1 MASSLLSLSALASI
15 LSSPRLLRAPT
26 GTPRVLLMS
35 AEPVDAATAKEMVDS
50 GAQVLDVRIDGE
62 ARLDGIIAGAEVLPS
77 HTWEHGFFLPRDEFV
92 NEAAA
97 QFSKSAPLLVCCAD
111 GMRSMSACTQLAD
124 AGFESV
130 SYLDGGTRAWLAEEY
145 DLVLSDDEG
154 EEDDY
159 RWT

>member
-1 MASSLLSLSALASI
+1 
-15 LSSPRLLRAPT
+15 
-26 GTPRVLLMS
+26 
-35 AEPVDAATAKEMVDS
+35 MVGN
-50 GAQVLDVRIDGE
+50 GAQILDVRIDGE

-97 QFSKSAPLLVCCAD
+97 QFSKAEPLLVCCAD
-111 GMRSMSACTQLAD
+111 GMRSKSASTQLAD
-124 AGFESV
+124 AGFERV
-130 SYLDGGTRAWLAEEY
+130 SFLDGGTREWLAEDYE
-145 DLVLSDDEG
+145 LILSDIEG